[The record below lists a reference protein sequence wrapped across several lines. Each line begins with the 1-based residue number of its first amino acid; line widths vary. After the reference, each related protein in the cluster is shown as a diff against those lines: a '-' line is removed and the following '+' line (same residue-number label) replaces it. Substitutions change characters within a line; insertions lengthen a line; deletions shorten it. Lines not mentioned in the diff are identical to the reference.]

1 MGFDAVATEETEMS
15 DVSGC
20 WAMFD
25 PATLSIIGSISV
37 EAAEELDAQ
46 EMDFAG
52 VEFESITIFED
63 EPDYE
68 HFS

>member
-1 MGFDAVATEETEMS
+1 ML

-20 WAMFD
+20 WAVFD
-25 PATLSIIGSISV
+25 PATLSIIGSMSV

-52 VEFESITIFED
+52 VEFDRVVLFED